1 MSTENTINASSSNEA
16 DTKQNPKSLS
26 RTQKIVFGS
35 ASAFALML
43 VMAGSAFVYAQSTD
57 TSSTNFLDRVA
68 QIAGIDSTKLKDA
81 FKQASKE
88 NIDAKL
94 TEGKITQEQANE
106 MKERIDSEELK
117 GLGFGG
123 PQGRGGIGFM
133 DRGAELD
140 DVAEFL
146 GMSESDLRTALHEDS
161 KTLLTIA
168 KEKGKSETQ
177 LTAFLSTKFD
187 ERLATA
193 VKDGKITQAQ
203 ADKMKENKNDR
214 ISRLMNETGPRGRR

>member
-1 MSTENTINASSSNEA
+1 MSTENTIIASSSNEA
-16 DTKQNPKSLS
+16 DTKQNPKGLS

-57 TSSTNFLDRVA
+57 SASSNFLDRVA

-88 NIDAKL
+88 NIDTKL
-94 TEGKITQEQANE
+94 VEGKISQEQANE
-106 MKERIDSEELK
+106 MKERIDSEEFK

-123 PQGRGGIGFM
+123 PRGRGGIGFM

-146 GMSESDLRTALHEDS
+146 GISESDLRTALHEDN

-168 KEKGKSETQ
+168 KEKGKSEAQ

-203 ADKMKENKNDR
+203 ADKMKENKDDR
-214 ISRLMNETGPRGRR
+214 ISRLMNETGPKGRR